1 MSVSENSVASPEV
14 SMRPLARFAW
24 LTLAYNIAVILW
36 GAYVRATGSGAGC
49 GNRWPLCNGA
59 VLPRTPQAQTI
70 IEFTHRL
77 TSGLAV
83 IMVSSLLVWCWRK
96 TSKGDWARYSSLV
109 AILLLFN
116 EALLGALLV
125 LLEHVGQDRSPGR
138 VLFLCM
144 HFGNTLLLL
153 AALAL
158 TAQWLLP
165 GHRRFSVIKNWA
177 EIVAVVFGLLATM
190 SIGITGSVAALGDTL
205 FPATSLRTS
214 LIQDFS
220 SGNILLRLRFLH
232 PVAAVLG
239 AIYVLWII
247 LRNSKTSGRLRN
259 QVIALAAALI
269 AQIGLGILNVMLL
282 APVWLQIVHLFVAEL
297 FWVLVVLASA
307 TLLFSAV
314 DSHSEASM
322 VIDFAAHDRCE
333 PGLASICRMD
343 LAKLTPLC
351 FLSCRVIASNPSE

>member
-1 MSVSENSVASPEV
+1 MRMNVPEHVVATPGAST
-14 SMRPLARFAW
+14 RPLVRFAW

-59 VLPRTPQAQTI
+59 ILPRTPQAQTI

-96 TSKGDWARYSSLV
+96 TSKGDWARYTSLAAV
-109 AILLLFN
+109 ILLFN
-116 EALLGALLV
+116 EAILGALLV
-125 LLEHVGQDRSPGR
+125 LFEHVAQDRSPGR
-138 VLFLCM
+138 VLFLCL

-158 TAQWLLP
+158 TAQWLSKD
-165 GHRRFSVIKNWA
+165 HCRFSIVKKRT
-177 EIVAVVFGLLATM
+177 EIIAVVFGLLATM
-190 SIGITGSVAALGDTL
+190 CIGITGSVAALGDTL
-205 FPATSLRTS
+205 FPAVSLRAS

-232 PVAAVLG
+232 PVAAIVG
-239 AIYVLWII
+239 AMFVAWLLQKS
-247 LRNSKTSGRLRN
+247 LRNRGHSSG
-259 QVIALAAALI
+259 QVVMLAGVLI
-269 AQIGLGILNVMLL
+269 AQIGLGILNVILL

-307 TLLFSAV
+307 DVLLFAV
-314 DSHSEASM
+314 GSHAEAKPA
-322 VIDFAAHDRCE
+322 IDFDTHSRSKPDF
-333 PGLASICRMD
+333 ASIGHMGIN
-343 LAKLTPLC
+343 
-351 FLSCRVIASNPSE
+351 S

>member
-1 MSVSENSVASPEV
+1 MTLSEPGVESRKA
-14 SMRPLARFAW
+14 SMRPLTRFAW

-77 TSGLAV
+77 TSALAV
-83 IMVSSLLVWCWRK
+83 VMVSSLLVWCWRK
-96 TSKGDWARYSSLV
+96 TSKGDWARCSSVL

-125 LLEHVGQDRSPGR
+125 LFEHVGQDRSPAR
-138 VLFLCM
+138 VFFLCM

-158 TAQWLLP
+158 TAQWLSK
-165 GHRRFSVIKNWA
+165 GYRRFSVVKKRA
-177 EIVAVVFGLLATM
+177 EIVAVVFGLLATIC
-190 SIGITGSVAALGDTL
+190 IGITGSVAALGDTL
-205 FPATSLRTS
+205 FPAVSLRAS

-232 PVAAVLG
+232 PMAAAIG

-247 LRNSKTSGRLRN
+247 LRSPKNDGRVSN
-259 QVIALAAALI
+259 QVVMLAGVLI
-269 AQIGLGILNVMLL
+269 GQIGLGILNVILL
-282 APVWLQIVHLFVAEL
+282 APVWLQIVHLLVAEL
-297 FWVLVVLASA
+297 SWVLVVLASA
-307 TLLFSAV
+307 NLLFSPV
-314 DSHSEASM
+314 DSYFRARL
-322 VIDFAAHDRCE
+322 VIDFAAH
-333 PGLASICRMD
+333 GHHA
-343 LAKLTPLC
+343 
-351 FLSCRVIASNPSE
+351 

>member
-1 MSVSENSVASPEV
+1 MNVSEHAGGSREAST
-14 SMRPLARFAW
+14 RLLARFAW
-24 LTLAYNIAVILW
+24 LTLAFNIAVILW

-59 VLPRTPQAQTI
+59 VLPRAPQAQTI

-83 IMVSSLLVWCWRK
+83 VMVSALLVWCWRK
-96 TSKGDWARYSSLV
+96 TLKGDWVRYTSLA

-116 EALLGALLV
+116 EAILGALLV
-125 LLEHVGQDRSPGR
+125 LFEHVAQDRSPGR
-138 VLFLCM
+138 VFFLCL

-158 TAQWLLP
+158 TAQWLSKD
-165 GHRRFSVIKNWA
+165 HRRFSVVKKRS
-177 EIVAVVFGLLATM
+177 EIVAVLFGLAATM
-190 SIGITGSVAALGDTL
+190 CIGITGSVAALGDTL
-205 FPATSLRTS
+205 FPAVSLRAS
-214 LIQDFS
+214 LLQDFS

-232 PVAAVLG
+232 PVAAALG

-247 LRNSKTSGRLRN
+247 LRTSKKEGRLSN
-259 QVIALAAALI
+259 QVVMLAGVLI
-269 AQIGLGILNVMLL
+269 VQIGLGILNVILL

-307 TLLFSAV
+307 NLIFSAV
-314 DSHSEASM
+314 DFHSEAT
-322 VIDFAAHDRCE
+322 
-333 PGLASICRMD
+333 LAVDSSLM
-343 LAKLTPLC
+343 AEEVGQT
-351 FLSCRVIASNPSE
+351 

>member
-1 MSVSENSVASPEV
+1 MRMNVSEHAVTSTEASI
-14 SMRPLARFAW
+14 RPLARFAW

-49 GNRWPLCNGA
+49 GNHWPLCNGA
-59 VLPRTPQAQTI
+59 VLPSTPQSQTI

-83 IMVSSLLVWCWRK
+83 VMASALLLWCWRQ
-96 TSKGDWARYSSLV
+96 TSKGDWARYSSLA

-116 EALLGALLV
+116 EAVLGALLV
-125 LLEHVGQDRSPGR
+125 LFEHVGQDRSPTR
-138 VLFLCM
+138 VFFLCM

-158 TAQWLLP
+158 TAQWLSK
-165 GHRRFSVIKNWA
+165 GHRRFSGVKNRA

-190 SIGITGSVAALGDTL
+190 CIGITGSVAALGDTL
-205 FPATSLRTS
+205 FPATSLRAS

-220 SGNILLRLRFLH
+220 SGNVLLRLRFLH
-232 PVAAVLG
+232 PVAAAIG
-239 AIYVLWII
+239 AMYVLWII
-247 LRNSKTSGRLRN
+247 LRSSKTLGRPSN
-259 QVIALAAALI
+259 QVIALAVVLI

-282 APVWLQIVHLFVAEL
+282 APVWLQIVHLLVAEL

-307 TLLFSAV
+307 NLLFSAV
-314 DSHSEASM
+314 DPHSEGRL
-322 VIDFAAHDRCE
+322 VIDFAAHGRNDSVALR
-333 PGLASICRMD
+333 
-343 LAKLTPLC
+343 
-351 FLSCRVIASNPSE
+351 